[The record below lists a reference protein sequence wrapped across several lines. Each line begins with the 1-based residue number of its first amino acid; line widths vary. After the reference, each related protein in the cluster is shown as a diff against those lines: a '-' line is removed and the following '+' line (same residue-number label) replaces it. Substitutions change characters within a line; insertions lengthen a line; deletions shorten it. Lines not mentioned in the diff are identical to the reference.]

1 MLELE
6 NWAEIKEEMMV
17 SNVIQRDN
25 VILAR
30 KLHPDLEPAAKI
42 NDKNVRMR
50 IDFYYID
57 VYKTKNS
64 IARLYLIFVTRYL
77 LNVQAKSEQLW
88 TWTARRDVVQT
99 VLDAW
104 VSEAGEEATLETLL
118 LALNYPDFKDV
129 KMRVER
135 MVHLAS

>member
-1 MLELE
+1 MYF
-6 NWAEIKEEMMV
+6 
-17 SNVIQRDN
+17 DG
-25 VILAR
+25 
-30 KLHPDLEPAAKI
+30 
-42 NDKNVRMR
+42 
-50 IDFYYID
+50 
-57 VYKTKNS
+57 KTGEQ
-64 IARLYLIFVTRYL
+64 YL

>member
-1 MLELE
+1 MS
-6 NWAEIKEEMMV
+6 KF
-17 SNVIQRDN
+17 DN
-25 VILAR
+25 TIVQ
-30 KLHPDLEPAAKI
+30 
-42 NDKNVRMR
+42 V
-50 IDFYYID
+50 
-57 VYKTKNS
+57 
-64 IARLYLIFVTRYL
+64 
-77 LNVQAKSEQLW
+77 NVQAKSEQLW

-104 VSEAGEEATLETLL
+104 VSEAGEEATLEILL